1 MNETPFPQANN
12 LSKILTLIENLKYCN
27 STELKKRMELTRTRQ
42 LDYYKSASV
51 FLGFIKKT
59 ENRHE
64 LTASGMKILR
74 ANDNYKI
81 TVFIVE
87 LLKTPLIK
95 SLIFNLK
102 EEKFTKLLNKF
113 QSFKTLSPSTKKRR
127 ISTIKSWIKWLNN
140 NIEKG

>member
-1 MNETPFPQANN
+1 
-12 LSKILTLIENLKYCN
+12 
-27 STELKKRMELTRTRQ
+27 MELTRTRQ